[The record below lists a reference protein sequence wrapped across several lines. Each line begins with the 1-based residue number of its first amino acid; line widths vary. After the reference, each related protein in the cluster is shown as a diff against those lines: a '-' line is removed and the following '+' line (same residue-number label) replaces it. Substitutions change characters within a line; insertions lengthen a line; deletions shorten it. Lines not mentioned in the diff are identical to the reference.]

1 MVKNAVI
8 YADSE
13 EPNGFAAW
21 LPLGFNDNK
30 VLPFIVSYLETNK
43 EINVPLYEHFGFEL
57 SKKEM
62 IPKSPVMHYAMVR
75 NPNLTNTKEL

>member
-21 LPLGFNDNK
+21 LPLGFNGNK

-75 NPNLTNTKEL
+75 NNNLTNTKEL